1 VSFTAIWEAEV
12 QVLENDYRKK
22 RAWRA
27 NAMSSEIS
35 TWRIIVQSTVGLG
48 ILFALLFGCAGT
60 FNWPEAWL
68 FILIQLSSSTVMVLW
83 MKKHNP
89 ELLKERMEL
98 WKRLTKPW
106 DKAIVILLIAAS
118 VPFFALPGL
127 DAIRYQWSYVSLPFK
142 VIGFSGTVLSYVLIF
157 WVVKTNPYSSAAV
170 EIQEDLGHK
179 TITTGPY
186 QHVRHPMYLGAILLF
201 FSIPLA
207 LGSLVTFILSTIL
220 TALIVVRTYLEDKT
234 LHQELE
240 GYPAY
245 SETVQYRLIPGI
257 W

>member
-1 VSFTAIWEAEV
+1 VSFTAVREADV

-27 NAMSSEIS
+27 NVMSSEIS
-35 TWRIIVQSTVGLG
+35 TWRIVVKSTVGLG

-60 FNWPEAWL
+60 FAWPEAWL
-68 FILIQLSSSTVMVLW
+68 FILIQLSSSTGMALW

-106 DKAIVILLIAAS
+106 DKAIVIFLIAAS

-127 DAIRYQWSYVSLPFK
+127 DAIRYQWSHVSLLYK
-142 VIGFSGTVLSYVLIF
+142 VIGFVGIVLSYVLFF

-170 EIQEDLGHK
+170 EIQEDRGHK

-186 QHVRHPMYLGAILLF
+186 QYVRHPMYVGAILLF

-207 LGSLVTFILSTIL
+207 LGSLVSFILSTIL

-234 LHQELE
+234 LHRELV
-240 GYPAY
+240 GYTAY
-245 SETVQYRLIPGI
+245 AEIVKYRLVPGV